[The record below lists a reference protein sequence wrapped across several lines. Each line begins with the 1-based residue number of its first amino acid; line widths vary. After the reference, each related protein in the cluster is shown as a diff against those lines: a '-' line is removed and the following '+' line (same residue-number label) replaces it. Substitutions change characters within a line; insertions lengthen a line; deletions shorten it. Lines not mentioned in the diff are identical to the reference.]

1 MADYLDHL
9 CEFLC
14 EADFDAL
21 PDTVHQR
28 AALVTADTIAAIVAG
43 SDEPEMRALTGSMLN
58 TSTGN
63 ASVLGTGL
71 RAGADVAGFLNGS
84 AGTFLE
90 LDEGNRFS
98 RGHPAVHVLPALLGA
113 AETAKTTGR
122 EFLHALILGY
132 EVSARIGIG
141 AKLRASTHPHGTWGT
156 VGAAVAVARLARANQ
171 AQMREVINVSASLGL
186 ANSAQS
192 MYEGALV
199 RNTFAGFSARAG
211 LTAWQ
216 LVLAGFNGEKDCL
229 SSIWGEVL
237 SDNWRKDALT
247 ANLGTTW
254 EITRNYFKLHA
265 CCRYNHAALDALGK
279 IHARHELVAA
289 EVQRVEVTTYSLAAS
304 LSEPAPKNTL
314 AGKFSVPFS
323 IATTIVN
330 GSSGIRSFAWD
341 AIQNEAVKELAT
353 RVTVRE
359 DLDMTALLPDLRP
372 AHVTV
377 VLKDGTVL
385 EASTQ
390 TNRGDFED
398 PYEPDEIKLKFL
410 DLTTRIWSVETAEA
424 LWQRLRVMEQLRDVN
439 EVTRPLDT

>member
-1 MADYLDHL
+1 
-9 CEFLC
+9 
-14 EADFDAL
+14 
-21 PDTVHQR
+21 
-28 AALVTADTIAAIVAG
+28 
-43 SDEPEMRALTGSMLN
+43 ML
-58 TSTGN
+58 
-63 ASVLGTGL
+63 
-71 RAGADVAGFLNGS
+71 
-84 AGTFLE
+84 
-90 LDEGNRFS
+90 
-98 RGHPAVHVLPALLGA
+98 
-113 AETAKTTGR
+113 
-122 EFLHALILGY
+122 
-132 EVSARIGIG
+132 
-141 AKLRASTHPHGTWGT
+141 
-156 VGAAVAVARLARANQ
+156 
-171 AQMREVINVSASLGL
+171 SL
-186 ANSAQS
+186 Q
-192 MYEGALV
+192 
-199 RNTFAGFSARAG
+199 
-211 LTAWQ
+211 
-216 LVLAGFNGEKDCL
+216 
-229 SSIWGEVL
+229 
-237 SDNWRKDALT
+237 
-247 ANLGTTW
+247 
-254 EITRNYFKLHA
+254 
-265 CCRYNHAALDALGK
+265 HAALDALGK

-289 EVQRVEVTTYSLAAS
+289 EVQRVEVTTYSLAAR

-424 LWQRLRVMEQLRDVN
+424 LWQRLRVVEQLRDVN
-439 EVTRPLDT
+439 EITRPLDT